1 MLVTFGNYSSDM
13 PLTNVVW
20 AQRAAEGLWKNKW
33 DSRHPNC
40 NTEMR
45 DNSFLRT
52 QLTNQLQ
59 KERIW
64 RAQLSEQLQQQEH
77 THHELLKAEEK
88 SHTTNWILIQEL
100 NSE

>member
-1 MLVTFGNYSSDM
+1 MLCGPDVQ
-13 PLTNVVW
+13 P
-20 AQRAAEGLWKNKW
+20 KNKC

-40 NTEMR
+40 NTETR
-45 DNSFLRT
+45 ENSFLWT

-88 SHTTNWILIQEL
+88 SHAIGQTEF
-100 NSE
+100 